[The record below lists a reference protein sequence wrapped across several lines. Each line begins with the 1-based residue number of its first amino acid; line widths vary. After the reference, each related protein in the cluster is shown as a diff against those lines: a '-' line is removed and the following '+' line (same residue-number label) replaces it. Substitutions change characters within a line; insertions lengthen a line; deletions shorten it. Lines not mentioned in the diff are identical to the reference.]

1 MTRQR
6 SQLRSAVCTAAGA
19 TLVLG
24 LVTAPA
30 GAQTEDL
37 PWMDTSLSA
46 EERADLLIDAMT
58 LDQKIQQISNE
69 PVYNEDLDVDGDPDT
84 DDRTRWDCDFTPVGR
99 HIEGIPELGIPDFR
113 QANGGTGIRGGDCV
127 PEPVATALPAQIS
140 SAATFNTDLAYRW
153 GELLDV
159 ELRAWAHHA
168 LWGPTVNL
176 IRTPYGGRNN
186 EYFSEDPYLSG
197 VLGSEIV
204 KGLQARGV
212 SHGTIKHFV
221 ANDSE
226 YQFERWTSANR
237 VPSRAMRE
245 LYLLPF
251 EMVVKD
257 ADVASVMCAYPHVNH
272 SYVCDNSVLLQD
284 ILRDEWGFDGYV
296 YSDRRAQQSTVPSV
310 LAGVSV
316 ELDETAE
323 WYTPELIT
331 DALER
336 GEITEE
342 HIDALLRPR
351 YIKMFEFG
359 DFDDPHTEF
368 LWDELDPLIERGG
381 EHAELAKEA
390 AAESLVLLR
399 NDNDMLPLNAE
410 EIDSIALV
418 GAEWFAG
425 EATLPPRS
433 GNREENISVV
443 EPYQVTPEEGLE
455 EVLDA
460 LGSDATVT
468 YNSGDSTAEAVELVE
483 ESDVTILMIG
493 DVARETWDKNSNW
506 REENPG
512 GQPSGAE
519 NEVPDL
525 DLPSVEG
532 TNQQLLIERVLDA
545 NPDTIVVMK
554 TQGQVNM
561 PRLDDMDTLVQ
572 AWYPGQE
579 DGAVVAEAL
588 FGVTNFSGK
597 LPVTIGTSDREAAF
611 STQLQYPG
619 RLENTGVPGGIGR
632 DPLCNDEDEA
642 PPCEESGPAPQRVVR
657 YLEDLEMGY
666 RWYEAR
672 NVEPEFP
679 FGYGMS
685 YTTFEYSD
693 LSVDSTT
700 GADTDATT
708 VTLRYTVTNTGDR
721 AGAEASQVYLTLPRE
736 ADEPSKRLV
745 AFEKVDLE
753 PGESQEVSIELDA
766 SAASHPLSYFRPE
779 YPNDLERWAEGEW
792 VTPEGTFTVHV
803 GGSSADTPL
812 EADFEVAAEEP
823 QPPQEP
829 LRYGFFLT
837 NGWGG
842 GDADYAFMYGRHSDE
857 VLIGDWNNDGRD
869 SITVRRG
876 KTYYVN
882 NHPRG
887 GPAESVFMY
896 GRADDVVLV
905 GDWDA
910 DGTDTLAVRR
920 GATYHVKNSL
930 RGGDADRVFTYGRA
944 GDDVTVGD
952 WNADG
957 RDTFAVRR
965 GATYHVKNSLRGG
978 DADRVFTYGRADDE
992 VYAGDWDGDGDD
1004 TFAVRRGKAYHVKN
1018 SLRGGDADI
1027 VMLYGRATDE
1037 VYIGDWDGNGT
1048 DTIGVRRTPATE
1060 AAASD

>member
-1 MTRQR
+1 MRR
-6 SQLRSAVCTAAGA
+6 HRGLRARITYGAVAV
-19 TLVLG
+19 TLLG
-24 LVTAPA
+24 GLGMTAPA
-30 GAQTEDL
+30 VAQNGNGNGETPVDEL
-37 PWMDTSLSA
+37 PWMDPSLSPQ
-46 EERADLLIDAMT
+46 ERAELLIGAMT

-84 DDRTRWDCDFTPVGR
+84 DNRTRWDCDFTPVGR

-140 SAATFNTDLAYRW
+140 SAATFNSELNYRW

-176 IRTPYGGRNN
+176 IRTPYAGRNN

-197 VLGSEIV
+197 ALASERV

-226 YQFERWTSANR
+226 YQFERWTSANI
-237 VPSRAMRE
+237 VPSRAMHE

-257 ADVASVMCAYPHVNH
+257 GDVASVMCAYPHVNGA
-272 SYVCDNSVLLQD
+272 YVCDNATLLQD
-284 ILRDEWGFDGYV
+284 ILRDQWGFDGYV

-323 WYTPELIT
+323 WYTPELIM
-331 DALER
+331 AAIAR

-381 EHAELAKEA
+381 EHAQFAKEA

-399 NDNDMLPLNAE
+399 NDNDMLPLDADE
-410 EIDSIALV
+410 MDSIALI

-443 EPYQVTPEEGLE
+443 EPYQVTPQEGLE
-455 EVLDA
+455 EVLDQ

-483 ESDVTILMIG
+483 ESDVTILVIG

-512 GQPSGAE
+512 GGANGAE

-545 NPDTIVVMK
+545 DPDTIVVLK

-561 PRLDDMDTLVQ
+561 PRLDDMHTLVQ

-597 LPVTIGTSDREAAF
+597 LPMTIGATDREAAF
-611 STQLQYPG
+611 ATQEQYPG
-619 RLENTGVPGGIGR
+619 QLEDTGVPGGIGR
-632 DPLCNDEDEA
+632 DPLCNDEDET

-666 RWYEAR
+666 RWYEA
-672 NVEPEFP
+672 NDVDPVFP
-679 FGYGMS
+679 FGFGLS

-693 LSVDSTT
+693 LSVESSEDSSPTR
-700 GADTDATT
+700 GLD
-708 VTLRYTVTNTGDR
+708 VTFTITNTGDR
-721 AGAEASQVYLTLPRE
+721 AGAEAAQVYLTLPDE
-736 ADEPSKRLV
+736 AGQPAKRLV
-745 AFEKVDLE
+745 GFEKV
-753 PGESQEVSIELDA
+753 QLDA
-766 SAASHPLSYFRPE
+766 GEARTVTVTIDHDAAHKPFSYFAPE
-779 YPNDLERWAEGEW
+779 EGGSWEEGEW
-792 VTPEGTFTVHV
+792 RTAHGEYSVHV
-803 GGSSADTPL
+803 GTSSADTAL
-812 EADFEVAAEEP
+812 EETLDLDLPEAPSAPGEGQEGDIPVEATIPGRGDGEPGSLTLTIREFGDAVDLGEGERTQEGYYRFDGDLPSVVVTDTRNDNQAGDTGWSVSGVANDFVNNGDSFDAGHLGWIPWTTAQDRPGVEPGPRVNPIARNGPGLAEP
-823 QPPQEP
+823 QTLVSATSEGRLGAATAGAHLFMLVPMDTAP
-829 LRYGFFLT
+829 
-837 NGWGG
+837 
-842 GDADYAFMYGRHSDE
+842 GDYRSAIN
-857 VLIGDWNNDGRD
+857 L
-869 SITVRRG
+869 
-876 KTYYVN
+876 
-882 NHPRG
+882 
-887 GPAESVFMY
+887 
-896 GRADDVVLV
+896 
-905 GDWDA
+905 
-910 DGTDTLAVRR
+910 
-920 GATYHVKNSL
+920 SL
-930 RGGDADRVFTYGRA
+930 FPVD
-944 GDDVTVGD
+944 
-952 WNADG
+952 
-957 RDTFAVRR
+957 
-965 GATYHVKNSLRGG
+965 
-978 DADRVFTYGRADDE
+978 
-992 VYAGDWDGDGDD
+992 
-1004 TFAVRRGKAYHVKN
+1004 
-1018 SLRGGDADI
+1018 
-1027 VMLYGRATDE
+1027 
-1037 VYIGDWDGNGT
+1037 
-1048 DTIGVRRTPATE
+1048 
-1060 AAASD
+1060 